1 MLPDN
6 GAGMCE
12 ERYSGRKEAFD
23 ELDGAETL
31 KGLLQ
36 KEVSMFLAGL
46 DPHQLSQEVQCP
58 FCPWFRVK
66 KIGRGPLLARIHLP
80 QRGAPLHVQWDQ
92 ATSRYYVHLPV
103 RLVSRQTLGGLP
115 QSIRG
120 PYPFLRG

>member
-1 MLPDN
+1 MSMLPDN

-66 KIGRGPLLARIHLP
+66 KSE
-80 QRGAPLHVQWDQ
+80 GAIYWHVC
-92 ATSRYYVHLPV
+92 YYVHLPV

-120 PYPFLRG
+120 PSPFLRG

>member
-1 MLPDN
+1 MSLLPDN

-46 DPHQLSQEVQCP
+46 DPHQLSQEDQCP

-66 KIGRGPLLARIHLP
+66 KSEGALYWHVFAFHNAERHFTCSGTKQLTAR
-80 QRGAPLHVQWDQ
+80 
-92 ATSRYYVHLPV
+92 Y
-103 RLVSRQTLGGLP
+103 
-115 QSIRG
+115 
-120 PYPFLRG
+120 

>member
-1 MLPDN
+1 MSMPPDN

-31 KGLLQ
+31 KGLLE
-36 KEVSMFLAGL
+36 KEVSMFFAGL

-58 FCPWFRVK
+58 FCHWFRVK
-66 KIGRGPLLARIHLP
+66 KSE
-80 QRGAPLHVQWDQ
+80 GALYWHVFTFHN
-92 ATSRYYVHLPV
+92 AEHHFTCSGTNSRYYVHLPV